1 MLSNVTQNTYC
12 AVSNNHPCLGLG
24 LIISPRPEA
33 WRLLLDV
40 SFNVS
45 KVRNGKP
52 FKIVDSRVNMSDL
65 VNFLGNVNLARF
77 RDLIS
82 RLQVHERTTYLPRR
96 PTCTINLHF
105 SGCVKTREHE
115 FKYKPSSMYGSVL
128 HIFIAT
134 VAPPLGATV

>member
-82 RLQVHERTTYLPRR
+82 RLQVHERTTYLALL
-96 PTCTINLHF
+96 TCTFLAASRRGNM
-105 SGCVKTREHE
+105 
-115 FKYKPSSMYGSVL
+115 SSSTNHQVCTVVYC
-128 HIFIAT
+128 IF
-134 VAPPLGATV
+134 L